1 MAAAGVEFLREVF
14 GWIAAVLVE
23 QSGSRRPSV
32 AGVPSFCGAICRCFG
47 GVAVPGSGFCVVVVA
62 VFGGMPGVFL
72 VVLSV
77 FRGLF
82 RVGVKIFLF
91 VNQ

>member
-1 MAAAGVEFLREVF
+1 MGRGGRLLRE
-14 GWIAAVLVE
+14 
-23 QSGSRRPSV
+23 
-32 AGVPSFCGAICRCFG
+32 VPSFCGAICRRLG
-47 GVAVPGSGFCVVVVA
+47 GMSVPGSGLCVVVVA
-62 VFGGMPGVFL
+62 VFGGMPCVFP

-91 VNQ
+91 VNQLDRGYD

>member
-1 MAAAGVEFLREVF
+1 MGRGGRLLRE
-14 GWIAAVLVE
+14 
-23 QSGSRRPSV
+23 
-32 AGVPSFCGAICRCFG
+32 VPSFCGAFCRRLG
-47 GVAVPGSGFCVVVVA
+47 GVAVPGSVFLVVVVA
-62 VFGGMPGVFL
+62 VFGGMPGAFP

-91 VNQ
+91 VNQLDRGYD

>member
-1 MAAAGVEFLREVF
+1 MAVAGAEFLREVF

-23 QSGSRRPSV
+23 QSGSWRPSV
-32 AGVPSFCGAICRCFG
+32 AGVPSFCGAFCRCLG
-47 GVAVPGSGFCVVVVA
+47 GMSVPGSGFWGDVVA